1 MTQYLISFSAHA
13 MDHLPDEDMAAVG
26 KAAHAVVQ
34 EAVNT
39 GVFVCAGG
47 LEDQRASIVATD
59 GTVTEGPL
67 PGGHRRTHGHRRA
80 LTRGGAGMGCQN
92 RRRLPLRARSPR
104 DRARPRTRRDA
115 PPG

>member
-13 MDHLPDEDMAAVG
+13 MDHLPDEDMAAVA
-26 KAAHAVVQ
+26 KAAHVVVQ

-47 LEDQRASIVATD
+47 LEGQRASIVATD
-59 GTVTEGPL
+59 GTVTEGPY
-67 PGGHRRTHGHRRA
+67 PEVIGGLTVVDVPS
-80 LTRGGAGMGCQN
+80 TRGGAGMGCQD